1 MRPVQGYLGV
11 GEEVFPAPPVCR
23 VLLENVVHEVCQDG
37 HSVGPARQVLE
48 AVDGA
53 EEVPVDGQDGAVP
66 WESKHLRYLG
76 RPHGCLEC
84 VQVRYVRQRLPCV
97 EDAIRI
103 SQGEVLRQTTP
114 TSLPF
119 RRELRESLA
128 TATELQALQA

>member
-37 HSVGPARQVLE
+37 HSVGPACQVLE

-76 RPHGCLEC
+76 CLHGCLER

-103 SQGEVLRQTTP
+103 SQGEVLQA
-114 TSLPF
+114 SCCVGQVF
-119 RRELRESLA
+119 DVEELEC
-128 TATELQALQA
+128 